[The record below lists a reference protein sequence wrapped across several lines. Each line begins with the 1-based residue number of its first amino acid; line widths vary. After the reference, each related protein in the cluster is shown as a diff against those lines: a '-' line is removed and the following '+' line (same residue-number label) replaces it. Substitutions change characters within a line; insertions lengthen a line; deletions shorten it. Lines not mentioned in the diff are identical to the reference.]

1 MEIDKVELMN
11 EIQMKCKNTSIM
23 LSEPLWKHTFIQTGG
38 VADVFVEPKDIEEA
52 QMIIQYAYEKKI
64 PLTTLGYGTNVII
77 KDKGIRGIVINLN
90 YLNKITFNGQEIKA
104 GSGAS
109 IIDVSKM
116 ALQHHLSGLEFA
128 CGIPGSVGGALMMNA
143 GAYGGEISLV
153 LKSAK
158 VMTLSGVIMNINDS
172 DFQFGYRTSIFEKE
186 KQIILEAT
194 FLLEKSN
201 PLLIQEKMET
211 YTFLRKKKQ
220 PLEYPSCGSVFKRPP
235 NQFAGKLISDSGL
248 QGMKIGGAEVS
259 TKHAG
264 FIVNVNHATS
274 TDYLLLIHYI
284 QETVKNKFAI
294 QLETEV
300 KILGED

>member
-23 LSEPLWKHTFIQTGG
+23 LSEPLWRHTFIQTGG
-38 VADVFVEPKDIEEA
+38 VADVFVEPKNIEEA

-90 YLNKITFNGQEIKA
+90 YLNKITVNGQEIRA
-104 GSGAS
+104 GSGAR
-109 IIDVSKM
+109 ITEVSKM